1 MVDNLSANDRS
12 ALMGRVGQ
20 KNTKPEIDVRKILHS
35 HGLRFRLH
43 RRDLP
48 GTPDITLP
56 RHQTVIFV
64 HGCFWHG
71 HACPKGKLPKTRT
84 AFWEKKISA
93 NRDRDAATN
102 RCLESLGYR
111 VIVIWECE
119 LKNRS
124 RLEERIL
131 SAFPAEKS

>member
-1 MVDNLSANDRS
+1 M
-12 ALMGRVGQ
+12 
-20 KNTKPEIDVRKILHS
+20 
-35 HGLRFRLH
+35 
-43 RRDLP
+43 P

-56 RHQTVIFV
+56 RHKTVIFV

-84 AFWEKKISA
+84 TFWEKKLSA
-93 NRDRDAATN
+93 NRDRDTATN

-131 SAFPAEKS
+131 SIFPKVES